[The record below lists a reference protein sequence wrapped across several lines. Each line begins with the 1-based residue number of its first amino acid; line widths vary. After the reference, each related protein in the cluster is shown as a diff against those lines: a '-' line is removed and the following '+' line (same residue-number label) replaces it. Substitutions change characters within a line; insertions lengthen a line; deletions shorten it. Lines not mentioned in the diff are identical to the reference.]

1 MLQQPVLLNGPV
13 LLDLPEALDFLAQ
26 ASDFLLHLGSRVP
39 LVGQFLL
46 ELEEF
51 LFVLFEPVLVGLGL
65 VVGEQRLALAVQFL
79 VELGDLGLVELGLP
93 VAASLQQFV
102 LLGPLAA
109 LAPLLL
115 QQLVSLL
122 ELADVLAA
130 ELLDALLVLLLLLPR
145 LPLQVLVLAAEQR
158 VAGLQ
163 LARLR
168 LPPAHLRP
176 QPLHFLPVRQLQLVD
191 HLEADDVC
199 VVDHEEGADPAQLLV
214 LEGDH
219 LLYLADLLL
228 VLLPHRLQLTLRLP
242 QLALE
247 PSTVGL
253 LDPERVLDLVDD
265 LICALQLLER
275 VLMRQLLPAD
285 LFAQE
290 LYLAHVLLKVS

>member
-93 VAASLQQFV
+93 VAASLQQLV

-122 ELADVLAA
+122 EFADVLAA

-145 LPLQVLVLAAEQR
+145 LALQVLVLAAEQR
-158 VAGLQ
+158 VADLQ

-168 LPPAHLRP
+168 LPPAHLP
-176 QPLHFLPVRQLQLVD
+176 TQPLHFLPVRQLQLVD
-191 HLEADDVC
+191 NL
-199 VVDHEEGADPAQLLV
+199 
-214 LEGDH
+214 
-219 LLYLADLLL
+219 
-228 VLLPHRLQLTLRLP
+228 
-242 QLALE
+242 
-247 PSTVGL
+247 
-253 LDPERVLDLVDD
+253 
-265 LICALQLLER
+265 
-275 VLMRQLLPAD
+275 
-285 LFAQE
+285 
-290 LYLAHVLLKVS
+290 